1 MSVSTEMTVRE
12 CDACGDAFQVPAK
25 FSEYYGHL
33 CETCSEGHEA
43 ALDAMRCGEEWS
55 GGFAENH

>member
-12 CDACGDAFQVPAK
+12 CDACGDAFQVPAR

-33 CETCSEGHEA
+33 CETCAEGHEA
-43 ALDAMRCGEEWS
+43 ALDAMRCGDEWS
-55 GGFAENH
+55 FEAEVK

>member
-1 MSVSTEMTVRE
+1 MTDLIGMTVRE
-12 CDACGDAFQVPAK
+12 CDACGDAFEVEKRFAD
-25 FSEYYGHL
+25 YYGHL

-43 ALDAMRCGEEWS
+43 ALDAMRCGEDWS